1 MDVEA
6 IVEAPIPVA
15 RVYAEVRSLDGY
27 PEWIGIVHAVEREAD
42 DVWSVELRGKVGP
55 FARSK
60 RLRMVRVSDDAPHT
74 AVFERQEVDGRRHA
88 TWRLTATVQEAGDG
102 STLTMQMHYG
112 GSLFGGGVLEKMLGE
127 QIAASR
133 EKLLARLGA

>member
-1 MDVEA
+1 MDIEA
-6 IVEAPIPVA
+6 VVRAPVSPA

-27 PEWIGIVHAVEREAD
+27 PSWIGIVHAVEREAD
-42 DVWSVELRGKVGP
+42 GVWAVELRGKVGP

-60 RLRMVRVSDDAPHT
+60 RLRMVRVIDDAPHT

-88 TWRLTATVQEAGDG
+88 TWRLTATVREAGDG
-102 STLTMQMHYG
+102 CELTMQMHYG
-112 GSLFGGGVLEKMLGE
+112 GSLFGGGVLEKVLGE

-133 EKLLARLGA
+133 EKLLVRLGA

>member
-1 MDVEA
+1 MEIEA
-6 IVEAPIPVA
+6 VVEAPVSVV

-27 PEWIGIVHAVEREAD
+27 PAWIGIVHAVEREAD
-42 DVWSVELRGKVGP
+42 GVWSVELRGKVGP

-60 RLRMVRVSDDAPHT
+60 RLRMVRVVDDAPYM

-88 TWRLTATVQEAGDG
+88 TWKLTATVSESGDG
-102 STLTMQMHYG
+102 CTLTMQMHYG
-112 GSLFGGGVLEKMLGE
+112 GSLFSGGVLEKVLGE

-133 EKLLARLGA
+133 EKLLQRLGA